1 MIELLSYNIF
11 LSRIEKRGVFRPD
24 IEKSTVHALGSYL
37 LHYLT
42 QTSWALFWKGVG
54 NVSENTTLGL
64 SLLIKFR
71 FSPSMGSV
79 INVWSA
85 ANAHSDIFFFKS
97 LLVAIVPNWNKKV
110 IIKTIV
116 HTYILLLNVWTF
128 WKPVYVFVF
137 FKSLN
142 IYFDEK

>member
-1 MIELLSYNIF
+1 MIKNW
-11 LSRIEKRGVFRPD
+11 KRGVFRPD
-24 IEKSTVHALGSYL
+24 IEKSTTVHVLGSYL

-116 HTYILLLNVWTF
+116 HSTYILLLNVWKF

>member
-1 MIELLSYNIF
+1 MVKNW
-11 LSRIEKRGVFRPD
+11 KRGVFCPD

-54 NVSENTTLGL
+54 NVSEKTTLGL
-64 SLLIKFR
+64 SLRIKFR

-97 LLVAIVPNWNKKV
+97 LPVAIVPNWNKKNNH
-110 IIKTIV
+110 IKN
-116 HTYILLLNVWTF
+116 HFMYILLLKCTLWPVDDVTEGSTLGHSVWTF
-128 WKPVYVFVF
+128 WKPVY
-137 FKSLN
+137 S
-142 IYFDEK
+142 YFSCP

>member
-1 MIELLSYNIF
+1 MSCNEIHQRKDVNPILESQFIYLSIVMSYSHNTF
-11 LSRIEKRGVFRPD
+11 WSRIEKGECFFQIYRSHV
-24 IEKSTVHALGSYL
+24 LGSYL

-64 SLLIKFR
+64 SLLMKFR
-71 FSPSMGSV
+71 FSLSMGSV

-97 LLVAIVPNWNKKV
+97 LPVAIVPNWNKK
-110 IIKTIV
+110 IIILKTILC
-116 HTYILLLNVWTF
+116 TSYC
-128 WKPVYVFVF
+128 
-137 FKSLN
+137 
-142 IYFDEK
+142 

>member
-1 MIELLSYNIF
+1 MDREIVQT
-11 LSRIEKRGVFRPD
+11 KGVFRPD
-24 IEKSTVHALGSYL
+24 VEKSTELVLGSYL

-64 SLLIKFR
+64 SLRIKFR

-116 HTYILLLNVWTF
+116 HSTYILLLNVWKF

>member
-1 MIELLSYNIF
+1 MIKNW
-11 LSRIEKRGVFRPD
+11 KRGVFRPD
-24 IEKSTVHALGSYL
+24 IEKSTIHVLGSYL

-64 SLLIKFR
+64 SLRIKFR

-97 LLVAIVPNWNKKV
+97 LLDAIVPNWNKKV
-110 IIKTIV
+110 INKTISCKSYCLMYTMTRWWC
-116 HTYILLLNVWTF
+116 HRRKHHGSEYMNILETSGYI
-128 WKPVYVFVF
+128 F
-137 FKSLN
+137 FKSLL
-142 IYFDEK
+142 